1 MKAVVFANADIT
13 DYSFCTEYIKD
24 AVIICCDGGMR
35 HAMKL
40 GITPDYIVGDF
51 DSVSS
56 DVLEYYRSQNI
67 ELKQV
72 PCRKDETDMELG
84 INHAIE
90 IGADDITLIGG
101 IGSRMDH
108 TLANVF
114 LLIRINKKG
123 N

>member
-13 DYSFCTEYIKD
+13 DYSFCAEYIKD

-72 PCRKDETDMELG
+72 PCRKDETDIPPQTDRQVSEK
-84 INHAIE
+84 
-90 IGADDITLIGG
+90 DDRHNLPVHRR
-101 IGSRMDH
+101 SQNFLMRSFF
-108 TLANVF
+108 F
-114 LLIRINKKG
+114 LLA
-123 N
+123 